1 MKYEHKQT
9 NTYAIKEEIGVF
21 ALVREITNVHVL
33 TPTWRVHHEDMFTSG
48 LNFRKLNQKI
58 IEIF

>member
-21 ALVREITNVHVL
+21 ALVSEITNVHVL
-33 TPTWRVHHEDMFTSG
+33 TPT
-48 LNFRKLNQKI
+48 
-58 IEIF
+58 